1 MMSLRGPGGERCV
14 QRDLSRS
21 RSKSEFQLQ
30 QIDKGEDMNKKGLA
44 ARIAAA
50 AITVSAATVGAI
62 AATST
67 DANAAAL
74 GCATFGTVQVAGYT
88 IPGGLYCFGV
98 YGSGLTITG
107 TDSSAQ
113 TVRIYNESEII
124 RVYDGNGSLR
134 STVTTISRT
143 GATYGQQSWST
154 GYRPT
159 IYNGGKICGSL
170 RSSGTVIATVCHNT
184 FK

>member
-1 MMSLRGPGGERCV
+1 
-14 QRDLSRS
+14 
-21 RSKSEFQLQ
+21 
-30 QIDKGEDMNKKGLA
+30 MNKKGLA
-44 ARIAAA
+44 VRIAAA
-50 AITVSAATVGAI
+50 AITLSGAAGAI

-74 GCATFGTVQVAGYT
+74 GCATFGTVQVAGHT

-107 TDSSAQ
+107 TESTAQ
-113 TVRIYNESEII
+113 TAIIYNESEII

-143 GATYGQQSWST
+143 GAAYGQHAWAT
-154 GYRPT
+154 GYRPA
-159 IYNGGKICGSL
+159 IYSGGKICGSL
-170 RSSGTVIATVCHNT
+170 RSSATVVATVCHPT
-184 FK
+184 YR